1 MFCVKNYVTKN
12 YSRWVKFQ
20 PYCLEKLKNNY
31 KKFLLISE
39 KSQSF
44 CAECLIDSLKDK
56 TLRKKRN

>member
-1 MFCVKNYVTKN
+1 MGETNNSKY
-12 YSRWVKFQ
+12 Q

-31 KKFLLISE
+31 KKILLISE

-56 TLRKKRN
+56 PLIKKRN

>member
-1 MFCVKNYVTKN
+1 MGETNNSKY
-12 YSRWVKFQ
+12 Q

-31 KKFLLISE
+31 KKILLISE

-56 TLRKKRN
+56 PLRKKKKLKKRKNK